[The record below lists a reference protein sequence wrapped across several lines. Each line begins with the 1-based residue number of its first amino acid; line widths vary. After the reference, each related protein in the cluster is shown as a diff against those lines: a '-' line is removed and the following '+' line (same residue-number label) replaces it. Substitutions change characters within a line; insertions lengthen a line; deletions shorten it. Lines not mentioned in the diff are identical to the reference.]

1 MEPMP
6 RIPPPAS
13 PPPEQVIGVGVGVGV
28 RVRVG
33 ESSNNERPLYT
44 PRGSLRRIPSSVKV
58 SSAEHVETGAIG
70 GREQICYECV
80 FHPSSPEESM
90 EGGRGSCYALV

>member
-1 MEPMP
+1 MEPAM
-6 RIPPPAS
+6 RMIRPPPAS
-13 PPPEQVIGVGVGVGV
+13 PPPEQVIGAGAGAGV

-58 SSAEHVETGAIG
+58 SSAEHVDEGVSILN
-70 GREQICYECV
+70 REDRKIINLE
-80 FHPSSPEESM
+80 
-90 EGGRGSCYALV
+90 